1 MKFSTL
7 ILLNFQFSILNFKF
21 STMFTIILIMAT
33 GIGLGWLLRG
43 RKMPFL
49 GRITNALIW
58 ELLFL
63 LGVEVGGDERIVNGI
78 ASLGLEAILISVAGV
93 AGSCLLACGLWRW
106 ARSGKEVKRK

>member
-1 MKFSTL
+1 
-7 ILLNFQFSILNFKF
+7 
-21 STMFTIILIMAT
+21 MFTIILIMAT

-58 ELLFL
+58 VLLFL

-93 AGSCLLACGLWRW
+93 AIHAYLHADYGDGREAER
-106 ARSGKEVKRK
+106 R